1 MLYQPQAVLGSST
14 VRVTIRGLGMQSWVS
29 KLALL
34 RVIAIKTAL
43 SLFSH
48 TARWFCC
55 LWTSM
60 PLLMLFFST
69 RSSWPLS
76 IGSACFKSMGLS
88 VQSQNPPCAMKP
100 FLGFLPPSAPHICV
114 MKSISTSCIQLS
126 TCVLSDYH
134 MLDRN
139 ARFWLIKTRVC
150 FQGFWLQH
158 RREIE
163 IEHGKVLL
171 EWWSKA

>member
-14 VRVTIRGLGMQSWVS
+14 VRVTIRGLGMQSCVS

-34 RVIAIKTAL
+34 RVIAIKPAL
-43 SLFSH
+43 TQPGGSVVFEHSSVSS
-48 TARWFCC
+48 
-55 LWTSM
+55 SM

-76 IGSACFKSMGLS
+76 IGSACFKPMGLS
-88 VQSQNPPCAMKP
+88 VQSQNPPCAMKS
-100 FLGFLPPSAPHICV
+100 FLDFLPPSAPHICV

-126 TCVLSDYH
+126 TCVLRDYH

-139 ARFWLIKTRVC
+139 ATYWLIKTRVY
-150 FQGFWLQH
+150 LKD
-158 RREIE
+158 IP
-163 IEHGKVLL
+163 
-171 EWWSKA
+171 A